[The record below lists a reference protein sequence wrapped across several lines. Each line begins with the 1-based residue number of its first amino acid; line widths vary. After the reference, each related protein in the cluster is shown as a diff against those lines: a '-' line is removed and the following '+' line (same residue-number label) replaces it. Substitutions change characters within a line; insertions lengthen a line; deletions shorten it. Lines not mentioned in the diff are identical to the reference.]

1 MVDTNELRRVI
12 DASGMTVTAI
22 AEKCGI
28 TRETL
33 YNKLKTGLFYASEI
47 AALTDILH
55 LTRDKRDAIFFNN

>member
-33 YNKLKTGLFYASEI
+33 YNKLKTGL
-47 AALTDILH
+47 LTIKVD
-55 LTRDKRDAIFFNN
+55 